1 MLTTLDLEKIRQD
14 IADLIGD
21 NAVHITLRR
30 GTQAIGQF
38 RVRVER
44 KGVFTIMASAEVEQT
59 VTRYVLACDEK
70 IDIRKGDRYNAHGFL
85 FEVAAVTPR
94 MVGVQADCYMVQ

>member
-1 MLTTLDLEKIRQD
+1 MLTSLDLEKMRQD
-14 IADLIGD
+14 IAGLIGD
-21 NAVHITLRR
+21 NAVIITLRR
-30 GTQAIGQF
+30 GTQTVGTH

-59 VTRYVLACDEK
+59 VTRYVLVCDDP

-85 FEVAAVTPR
+85 YEVAAVTPR